1 MNSCFWFLIFCSSC
15 VRPGLVSFLAHFF
28 TVDKTL
34 QQNVDCGGIIVF
46 KCCHFWHQISNM
58 DGILL
63 LFCCMSL
70 PSMQSEEKYTFT
82 PTKTKSLCFYL
93 DWCDLMQNQPILET
107 TDWNMETL
115 AKFLPEA
122 VSLSIIIGKWM
133 DECNCFLEENFN
145 FACVSSYFAHHVW
158 DLGYF
163 HF

>member
-1 MNSCFWFLIFCSSC
+1 
-15 VRPGLVSFLAHFF
+15 
-28 TVDKTL
+28 
-34 QQNVDCGGIIVF
+34 
-46 KCCHFWHQISNM
+46 
-58 DGILL
+58 
-63 LFCCMSL
+63 
-70 PSMQSEEKYTFT
+70 
-82 PTKTKSLCFYL
+82 
-93 DWCDLMQNQPILET
+93 MQNQPILET

-163 HF
+163 HFQLFLLYKIKPYNKIKCVAGLYLLFFFILGIKFQIWME